1 MIFDVLV
8 LAAVCDELSHVIVNG
23 KIERVTQPT
32 PLEIVLRV
40 YAGAG
45 KQDLYISC
53 DPASPRMHL
62 TNMKRE
68 NPPNPYAFCMVLRK
82 HLDGGRITGI
92 RRPMGLFER
101 VVAIECQAYDGAPFT
116 LIVEIMGRHSNII
129 LIDAPGTIRGT
140 AKHITSDI
148 NRYREILPGV
158 RYQNPPR
165 QREKADP
172 LLPFKTDDDAEMTAE
187 QGANWLLET
196 FSGLS
201 PLLSREAALRAL
213 EPRTK
218 LRCWAAL
225 SDILELTRRSDFSPV
240 IWTNEHGTTQ
250 GAYPIPMLSIESKYQ
265 YPQPSMNVAVDS
277 AASAID
283 SIDAFQR
290 IRGGLLV
297 ALQRATRQKIR
308 EQEEIQS
315 GFKNAQ
321 RAEEYQQAG
330 DLIHVNQLSIERG
343 APEAVVEDYYLTQPD
358 GSPTIRTITLD
369 PTLSAKDNATRYYK
383 KARKARESL
392 TSLEERKER
401 IGEEAAVLK
410 LATDD
415 VTRATTA
422 EELESIHSRIAS
434 LLIGRQSLDET
445 AEGKQQE
452 GPKFE
457 GHKIRVFHSVDGW
470 EILVGENATANDY
483 LTTKLASPT
492 DIWLHVRAATSAHGL
507 IRSQNR
513 PASVTPAALTYAAEL
528 VAARSEVKH
537 SSLIPVDYTLK
548 KYVRKPRKSAPGAVT
563 YQHEKT
569 VYVNGING

>member
-8 LAAVCDELSHVIVNG
+8 LAAVCDELSRTIVNG

-32 PLEIVLRV
+32 PLEIVLRI

-53 DPASPRMHL
+53 DPASPRMHISSA
-62 TNMKRE
+62 KRE
-68 NPPNPYAFCMVLRK
+68 NPPNPYAFCMLLRK
-82 HLDGGRITGI
+82 HLDGGRVNGI

-101 VVAIECQAYDGAPFT
+101 VVAIECQSYDGAPFT

-129 LIDAPGTIRGT
+129 LIDGPGTIRGT

-165 QREKADP
+165 QREKLDP
-172 LLPFKTDDDAEMTAE
+172 LLPYQDDDGSELSAEA
-187 QGANWLLET
+187 GAAWLLET
-196 FSGLS
+196 FSGVS
-201 PLLSREAALRAL
+201 PLLARESTLRAA
-213 EPRTK
+213 PRTK
-218 LRCWAAL
+218 TQCWAAL
-225 SDILELTRRSDFSPV
+225 SGILGMAQRSEFSPV
-240 IWTNEHGTTQ
+240 IWTDEHGITQ
-250 GAYPIPMLSIESKYQ
+250 GAYPIPLLSVESKYQ
-265 YPQPSMNVAVDS
+265 YPQPSMNTAVDS
-277 AASAID
+277 AAASID
-283 SIDAFQR
+283 TRDAFQR
-290 IRGGLLV
+290 LRGGLLV
-297 ALQRATRQKIR
+297 ALQRSTRQKAR
-308 EQEEIQS
+308 ELEEIQA
-315 GFKNAQ
+315 GFKNSL
-321 RAEEYQQAG
+321 RADEYQQAG

-343 APEAVVEDYYLTQPD
+343 ATEAVVEDYYLTQPD
-358 GSPTIRTITLD
+358 GSPTIRTIALD
-369 PTLSAKDNATRYYK
+369 PTLSARDNATRYYK

-392 TSLEERKER
+392 TSLEQRSER
-401 IGEEAAVLK
+401 IAEETAVLR
-410 LATDD
+410 LASDD
-415 VTRATTA
+415 VSRATRV
-422 EELESIHSRIAS
+422 EELESIHARVAS
-434 LLIGRQSLDET
+434 LLIGKQSLDDA
-445 AEGKQQE
+445 AESGHQE

-457 GHKIRVFHSVDGW
+457 GHKIRMFHSVDGW

-483 LTTKLASPT
+483 LTTRLASPT

-513 PASVTPAALTYAAEL
+513 PASVSPTALTYAAEL

-563 YQHEKT
+563 YQNEKT